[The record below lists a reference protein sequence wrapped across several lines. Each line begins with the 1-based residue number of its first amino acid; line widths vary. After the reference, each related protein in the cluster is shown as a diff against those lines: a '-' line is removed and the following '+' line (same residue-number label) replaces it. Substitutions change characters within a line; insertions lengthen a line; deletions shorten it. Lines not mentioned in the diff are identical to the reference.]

1 MNKMLKK
8 MCAFICA
15 CLIACGLPT
24 TAFAAEVTEA
34 PELTEQVNSEAVMV
48 LQPGEEAVPYANAV
62 VTGSVAA
69 WSDNTFTV
77 HLNSYIG
84 FVKTFRVTSQSPNT
98 TQGGG
103 LDIIVKKGDKLVS
116 DGNWWMGVNDVGDWD
131 KTLPSSGD
139 YTVQIVNRSPDV
151 VYVTMQ
157 WL

>member
-8 MCAFICA
+8 ICAFMCA
-15 CLIACGLPT
+15 CLMVCSLSA
-24 TAFAAEVTEA
+24 TAFAAEVNET
-34 PELTEQVNSEAVMV
+34 TEQVNAEAM
-48 LQPGEEAVPYANAV
+48 AVEPYANEV
-62 VTGSVAA
+62 VTGSIPA
-69 WSDNTFTV
+69 WSDKTFTV
-77 HLNSYIG
+77 HLNSYVG

-103 LDIIVKKGDKLVS
+103 LDVIVKKGDKYVS
-116 DGNWWMGVNDVGDWD
+116 DGNWWMGVNDVGDWN

-139 YTVQIVNRSPDV
+139 YTVQIVNNSPDV

>member
-8 MCAFICA
+8 ICVFMCA
-15 CLIACGLPT
+15 CLMVCGLPA
-24 TAFAAEVTEA
+24 TAFAAEVNESPAVIDEVNVEA
-34 PELTEQVNSEAVMV
+34 MAV
-48 LQPGEEAVPYANAV
+48 QPGETVEPWANPV
-62 VTGSVAA
+62 VTGSIPA
-69 WSDNTFTV
+69 WSDRTFTV
-77 HLNSYIG
+77 HLNSYVG

-103 LDIIVKKGDKLVS
+103 LDVIVKKGDKYVS

>member
-8 MCAFICA
+8 ICAFMCA
-15 CLIACGLPT
+15 CLMVCSLSA
-24 TAFAAEVTEA
+24 TAFAAEVNET
-34 PELTEQVNSEAVMV
+34 TEQVNAEAM
-48 LQPGEEAVPYANAV
+48 AVEPYTNEV
-62 VTGSVAA
+62 VTGSIPA
-69 WSDNTFTV
+69 WSDKTFTV
-77 HLNSYIG
+77 HLNSYVG

-103 LDIIVKKGDKLVS
+103 LDVIVKKGDKYVS
-116 DGNWWMGVNDVGDWD
+116 DGNWWMGVNDVGDWN

-139 YTVQIVNRSPDV
+139 YTVQIVNNSPDV